1 MEKEFFHLRREAE
14 EQRRSPG
21 WILRATVSLS
31 FHVYLRATETLLGD
45 FLV

>member
-14 EQRRSPG
+14 EQRSSTG
-21 WILRATVSLS
+21 WISRGTVALS